1 MTKADLV
8 QEISKQTGIDRNE
21 VLMIVEA
28 FMETVKGSLSNGKN
42 VYLRGF
48 GSFIIKRKAEKT
60 GRNIGQNTTL
70 IILLLNFK
78 IQFALISI
86 VIQHCNTV
94 HLMYQEKQ
102 GLQ

>member
-8 QEISKQTGIDRNE
+8 QEISKQTGIDRDE

-28 FMETVKGSLSNGKN
+28 FMETVKCSLSMGKE

-48 GSFIIKRKAEKT
+48 GSFIVKRRAEKT

-70 IILLLNFK
+70 IIPAHDIPGKSSVSCPLKPSDSTPLK
-78 IQFALISI
+78 HS
-86 VIQHCNTV
+86 T
-94 HLMYQEKQ
+94 MPP
-102 GLQ
+102 

>member
-8 QEISKQTGIDRNE
+8 QEISKQTGIDRDE

-28 FMETVKGSLSNGKN
+28 FMETVKGSLSNGKD

-70 IILLLNFK
+70 VIPAHNVPAFK
-78 IQFALISI
+78 PSKEFSKKL
-86 VIQHCNTV
+86 C
-94 HLMYQEKQ
+94 
-102 GLQ
+102 

>member
-8 QEISKQTGIDRNE
+8 QEISKQSGIDRNE

-28 FMETVKGSLSNGKN
+28 FMETVKGSLSRGKE

-48 GSFIIKRKAEKT
+48 GSFIIKRRAEKT

-70 IILLLNFK
+70 IIPAHDIPAFK
-78 IQFALISI
+78 PAKEFSNKVKKL
-86 VIQHCNTV
+86 
-94 HLMYQEKQ
+94 
-102 GLQ
+102 

>member
-28 FMETVKGSLSNGKN
+28 FMETVKGSLSNGED

-48 GSFIIKRKAEKT
+48 GSFILKRRAEKT

-70 IILLLNFK
+70 VIPAHDIPAFK
-78 IQFALISI
+78 PAKEFSNKVKKL
-86 VIQHCNTV
+86 
-94 HLMYQEKQ
+94 
-102 GLQ
+102 

>member
-28 FMETVKGSLSNGKN
+28 FMETVKGSLSRGKE

-48 GSFIIKRKAEKT
+48 GSFIIKRRAEKT

-70 IILLLNFK
+70 IIPAHNIPAFK
-78 IQFALISI
+78 PAKKFSNKIDII
-86 VIQHCNTV
+86 
-94 HLMYQEKQ
+94 
-102 GLQ
+102 

>member
-28 FMETVKGSLSNGKN
+28 FMETVKGSLSREKE

-48 GSFIIKRKAEKT
+48 GSFIIKRREEKT
-60 GRNIGQNTTL
+60 ARNISKNTTL
-70 IILLLNFK
+70 IIPAHDVPAFRPSKEFSNK
-78 IQFALISI
+78 IKK
-86 VIQHCNTV
+86 
-94 HLMYQEKQ
+94 QE
-102 GLQ
+102 

>member
-28 FMETVKGSLSNGKN
+28 FMKTVKGSLSNGED

-48 GSFIIKRKAEKT
+48 GSFILKRRAEKT

-70 IILLLNFK
+70 VIPAHDIPAFK
-78 IQFALISI
+78 PAKEFSNKVKKL
-86 VIQHCNTV
+86 
-94 HLMYQEKQ
+94 
-102 GLQ
+102 